1 VSPFAA
7 DPDGPATATEPEV
20 RPWPVEAVHLPG
32 CTLSVRSAPSRP
44 SGPPALAVPE
54 GTSADLEP
62 AVMVHGLG
70 GSSLNWTDLMALLAD
85 RLATRAPD
93 LPGFGYSPPPDDG
106 DYSIGGHARSVV
118 SLIEQDGRGPVHL
131 LGNSL
136 GGAVAVAVASTR
148 PDLVRTLV
156 LISPALPDYRPGR
169 WRTQV
174 AMLALPGVGQLLSRR
189 LVDMSAHQRVEGL
202 LKLVYADPST
212 VSSERVAQAVVE
224 VERRAALPYAVDA
237 MAASTR
243 GLVNSFLT
251 TGSASPWARAARVTA
266 STLLMYGREDK
277 LVSSR
282 VAPKAKAAFPN
293 ATVVVLANTGH
304 VAQMEHPEL
313 VARFVR
319 GHLDQSANRA

>member
-7 DPDGPATATEPEV
+7 DPASPDAAAGPEV
-20 RPWPVEAVHLPG
+20 SPWPVEAVHLPG
-32 CTLSVRSAPSRP
+32 CTLSVRSAPDRTGGQQVS
-44 SGPPALAVPE
+44 
-54 GTSADLEP
+54 TTDLEA

-85 RLATRAPD
+85 RVASRAPD

-106 DYSIGGHARSVV
+106 DYSIAGHARSVV
-118 SLIEQDGRGPVHL
+118 SLIEHDGTGPVHL
-131 LGNSL
+131 FGNSL
-136 GGAVAVAVASTR
+136 GGSVAVTVASTR
-148 PDLVRTLV
+148 PDLVRTLT

-169 WRTQV
+169 WRSEV
-174 AMLALPGVGQLLSRR
+174 ALLALPGVGQLLSRR
-189 LVDMSAHQRVEGL
+189 LADMSAHQRVEGL
-202 LKLVYADPST
+202 LKLVYADPSS
-212 VSSERVAQAVVE
+212 VSTERFAQAVVE

-243 GLVNSFLT
+243 GLVHSFLA
-251 TGSASPWARAARVTA
+251 TGTRAPWARAAQVSA
-266 STLLMYGREDK
+266 PTLLMYGREDK

-282 VAPKAKAAFPN
+282 VAPKAKAAFPDS
-293 ATVVVLANTGH
+293 TVVVLPNTGH

-319 GHLDQSANRA
+319 SHLDQSANRA